1 MEEFE
6 KIMKREGMAEM
17 MKPLKFIAQIPY
29 PDSEFPTVLGSFRTK
44 EARDKWYR
52 EQGSA
57 FEYAAERKIEF
68 SEAPLEDGEK
78 FTEDHE
84 K

>member
-1 MEEFE
+1 MKEFE

-17 MKPLKFIAQIPY
+17 MRPIKYIALIPY

-44 EARDKWYR
+44 EARDRWYR

-57 FEYAAERKIEF
+57 FEYSAERKIEF
-68 SEAPLEDGEK
+68 SEAPAEDDEK
-78 FTEDHE
+78 FTEDQG

>member
-17 MKPLKFIAQIPY
+17 MKPLKFIAQIPF
-29 PDSEFPTVLGSFRTK
+29 PDPEHPTVLGTFKSK
-44 EARDKWYR
+44 AERDKWYQ
-52 EQGSA
+52 EQGIA

-78 FTEDHE
+78 FDDG